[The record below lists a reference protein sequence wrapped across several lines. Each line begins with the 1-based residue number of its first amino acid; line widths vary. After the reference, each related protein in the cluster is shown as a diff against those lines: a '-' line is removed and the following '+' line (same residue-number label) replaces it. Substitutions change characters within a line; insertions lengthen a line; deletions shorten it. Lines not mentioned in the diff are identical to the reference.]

1 MWSKKL
7 YTLFNKRPM
16 IIMMTSWHLEIEL
29 LKFAWVRLHG
39 VEMFLDID
47 VNVDVG
53 EPLDDVE
60 E

>member
-16 IIMMTSWHLEIEL
+16 IIMMISWHLEIEL

-47 VNVDVG
+47 VNVDDG